1 MMSQSNF
8 TQQTICSQ
16 HLSEL
21 KTAKSLLENPS
32 LAAKVTDFVGTPIER
47 LIEKLPE
54 DWNKKIGRVTHTAL
68 DKSASAALYTMKDT
82 PGEESSNI
90 WHKLGAAT
98 SGAIGGF
105 FGIAAL
111 SIELPVSTTLM
122 LRSIGDIAREQGES
136 INDDETKLA
145 CLQVFALGG
154 NSKDDDGAESG
165 YFAIRAMLARATT
178 EAVEYIAKYGLA
190 QEAAPVL
197 VRFMTLIAERFGVQI
212 TQKAAAQAVPAIGAV
227 GGAAINTMFIDHF
240 QDMAKGHFI
249 VRRLERQYGQEL
261 VKQQYDLL
269 SI

>member
-1 MMSQSNF
+1 MSLASSE
-8 TQQTICSQ
+8 TQALSSQ

-21 KTAKSLLENPS
+21 KTAKSLLENPG
-32 LAAKVTDFVGTPIER
+32 LAAKVTDFVGTPIEI

-54 DWNKKIGRVTHTAL
+54 DWNKKIGSVTHTAL
-68 DKSASAALYTMKDT
+68 DKAADAALYSMKDM

-90 WHKLGAAT
+90 WHKIGAAT
-98 SGAIGGF
+98 SGAVGGF

-136 INDDETKLA
+136 ISNDETKLA

-165 YFAIRAMLARATT
+165 YFAVRAMLARATK
-178 EAVEYIAKYGLA
+178 EAAEHIAKHGLA

-197 VRFMTLIAERFGVQI
+197 VRFMTVIAERFGVQI

-227 GGAAINTMFIDHF
+227 GGAAINTMFMDHF

-249 VRRLERQYGQEL
+249 VRKLERQYGQEL
-261 VKQQYDLL
+261 IRHQYHLL
-269 SI
+269 PS